1 MKIHGNDEILKNHY
15 ADKTQKNES
24 KQPAEFERI
33 LKESV
38 ENSTP
43 NPAKTQSTDQ
53 MRPVSA
59 VRLNV
64 LSRQDTSGTVKRVDN
79 LLNLL
84 DRYRQQLANP
94 RVYRQQLANP
104 RVTLRTIEP
113 VMNKIAKEKEQLS
126 ATLDSLPNADG
137 LKDILNQ
144 TLITATLE
152 IIKFNRGDYI
162 PS

>member
-59 VRLNV
+59 VRLNM

-84 DRYRQQLANP
+84 DR
-94 RVYRQQLANP
+94 YRQQLANP

>member
-94 RVYRQQLANP
+94 RV
-104 RVTLRTIEP
+104 TLRTIEP

>member
-43 NPAKTQSTDQ
+43 NSAKTQSTDQ

-59 VRLNV
+59 VRVNV
-64 LSRQDTSGTVKRVDN
+64 LSSRDTSVTVKRVDN

-84 DRYRQQLANP
+84 DR
-94 RVYRQQLANP
+94 YRQQLANP

-113 VMNKIAKEKEQLS
+113 VMNKIAKEKDQLS